1 MRALVLAGGEVP
13 DRTVLDAAWPGWA
26 EGIGIVVAADGGVRH
41 ADRLG
46 VPVHVWIGDGDS
58 TEPAS
63 LDALE
68 AAGVEIRRVATDKD
82 ESDTELAMRSA
93 AALGVVGIVVLG
105 ATGGP
110 RIDHELANLALLAG
124 AAIDAAEVDVVVL
137 TPHSR
142 IRLAHGGR
150 AAMALS
156 DRIGDLVSLL
166 PFEGPADGV
175 VTTGLQYPLRGE
187 RLPVGTPR
195 GLSNV
200 VVAGDASVALER
212 GSLLV
217 IETPGTIGR

>member
-41 ADRLG
+41 AARLG